1 MGREIPEERKKFW
14 REYLEIERSQPPA
27 GVVVG
32 KMTPEELRAAQE
44 RLGVKPKGETPEQPK
59 EE

>member
-1 MGREIPEERKKFW
+1 MPREIPEERKKFW
-14 REYLEIERSQPPA
+14 REYLEIERRQIPA

-44 RLGVKPKGETPEQPK
+44 RLGLLKSETPEQP
-59 EE
+59 EEK